1 MMTIQFDEKGKIY
14 TKIISKYSVYSTIQT
29 TTHRIEGNIYVKR
42 GERLI
47 DELISSGQFIAVTDA
62 KIIGTQGEILFT
74 ADFLSLNADQII
86 WIIPDEEF
94 EAELADEGGLP

>member
-1 MMTIQFDEKGKIY
+1 MTIQFDEKGKIY

-47 DELISSGQFIAVTDA
+47 DELLSGGQFIAVTDA
-62 KIIGTQGEILFT
+62 KIISPHGEILVT
-74 ADFLSLNADQII
+74 ADFLSLNTDQII
-86 WIIPDEEF
+86 WIIPEDEIED
-94 EAELADEGGLP
+94 ELSNDGDLN

>member
-1 MMTIQFDEKGKIY
+1 MTIQFDEKGKIY

-62 KIIGTQGEILFT
+62 KIINSQGEIQFT
-74 ADFLSLNADQII
+74 TDFLSLNADQII
-86 WIIPDEEF
+86 WIIPHEEI
-94 EAELADEGGLP
+94 EGEFSDDGGQP